1 MLHDE
6 GRQMSD
12 VYTRTYVVR
21 KVPITISIIPR
32 IITFGS
38 GFMSVGNFIRLAH
51 FLPNSGPYHSQPK
64 KKLATTAT
72 RTASQFRWNCGCMA
86 PPCKKSTRLLPLRL
100 EYGAGG
106 RRGEGLDQRL
116 CRRPVLRAHADAGL
130 GDCV

>member
-12 VYTRTYVVR
+12 EYTRTYVVR
-21 KVPITISIIPR
+21 KVPITISTIPR

-51 FLPNSGPYHSQPK
+51 FFPNSGPYQTQPK

-72 RTASQFRWNCGCMA
+72 TTATQFR
-86 PPCKKSTRLLPLRL
+86 
-100 EYGAGG
+100 
-106 RRGEGLDQRL
+106 
-116 CRRPVLRAHADAGL
+116 
-130 GDCV
+130 